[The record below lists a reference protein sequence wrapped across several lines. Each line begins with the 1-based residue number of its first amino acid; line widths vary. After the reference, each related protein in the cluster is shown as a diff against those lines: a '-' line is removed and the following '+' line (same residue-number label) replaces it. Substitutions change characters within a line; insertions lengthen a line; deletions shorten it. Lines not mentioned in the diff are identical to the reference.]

1 MCTTTALEVH
11 IVDTERGRIRVE
23 DALGFVSN
31 PSRTT
36 PSSGRTRSSLT
47 ARANGMKDV
56 PCATQRTRTHAMGAQ
71 RVTRPHDRGMH
82 GASCLRRRGACGWR
96 LDPHGARQSL
106 LEYRRRT
113 LLDHMLDVLYATGFT
128 PCLVSGS
135 YPGRLCVPD
144 AHRDAVR

>member
-1 MCTTTALEVH
+1 MCMTTALEVH

-56 PCATQRTRTHAMGAQ
+56 PCATQRTRTRA
-71 RVTRPHDRGMH
+71 TR
-82 GASCLRRRGACGWR
+82 AARRET
-96 LDPHGARQSL
+96 S
-106 LEYRRRT
+106 
-113 LLDHMLDVLYATGFT
+113 
-128 PCLVSGS
+128 
-135 YPGRLCVPD
+135 
-144 AHRDAVR
+144 